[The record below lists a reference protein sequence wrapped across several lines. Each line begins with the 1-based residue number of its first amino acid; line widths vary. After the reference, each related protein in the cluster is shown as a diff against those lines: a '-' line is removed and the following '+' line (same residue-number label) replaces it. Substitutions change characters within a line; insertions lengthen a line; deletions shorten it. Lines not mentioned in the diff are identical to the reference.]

1 MQSLDKKDEQKLI
14 LRIFGHD
21 FHYECENLCRVYY
34 PNEKIEIRYDDD
46 GTDPL
51 IVTTRLFE
59 KSDGAKIEVT
69 TDINS
74 SVRTARAS
82 VTANGEELRD
92 KCELATARLIFELLS
107 AETGYVPPWGVL
119 TGVRPSKLML
129 RLISQLG
136 EQGAFEY
143 FTRDLLVSP
152 EKAGLAATVAKAE
165 EKIVAS
171 SQKNSFSL
179 YVSIPFCPTRCSY
192 CSFVSHSIANSNAK
206 KLLPEYIDRL
216 SDELSY
222 LGDIASEL
230 GLRLESIYFGGG
242 TPGVLE
248 APQLDR
254 LLCRIEDSFDLSPL
268 REYTVE
274 IGRPDTVTPEKLR
287 ALRIHNVGRISIN
300 PQTFNQKTLE
310 LIGRKHTVEQAV
322 KAYQLAKS
330 YDFDCVNMDLIA
342 GLPEEKFEDF
352 AASVDTAIALSP
364 ENITVHTLALK
375 RSSELNASGAGVANG
390 NEAKKMLEYAWK
402 RLDEKEYSP
411 YYMYRQS
418 KCVGNL
424 ENVGWCKAGTEG
436 LYNVFMME
444 ECHTVLAAGAG
455 GVTKLCEPGGTKVE
469 RIFNYKY
476 PYEYISG
483 FDKISERKNGIKSFY
498 LSY

>member
-1 MQSLDKKDEQKLI
+1 MI

-34 PNEKIEIRYDDD
+34 PNEKIEIKYDGSGD
-46 GTDPL
+46 DPL
-51 IVTTRLFE
+51 TVETRLFPA
-59 KSDGAKIEVT
+59 DGGAGVKVVT
-69 TDINS
+69 SING
-74 SVRTARAS
+74 SVRSAGDEVKAPE
-82 VTANGEELRD
+82 EELRD
-92 KCELATARLIFELLS
+92 KCELRIAQLMFELLS
-107 AETGYVPPWGVL
+107 AETGYTPPWGVL

-136 EQGAFEY
+136 EQGAMDY
-143 FTRDLLVSP
+143 FTKGLLVSP
-152 EKAGLAATVAKAE
+152 QKASLAATVARAE
-165 EKIVAS
+165 ERIVAS
-171 SQKNSFSL
+171 SQPNSFSL

-192 CSFVSHSIANSNAK
+192 CSFVSHSITNSNAR
-206 KLLPEYIDRL
+206 KLLPEYLERL
-216 SDELSY
+216 SDELAE
-222 LGDIASEL
+222 LGGIASEL
-230 GLRLESIYFGGG
+230 GLRLESVYFGGG

-254 LLCRIEDSFDLSPL
+254 LLCSVESSFDLSTL

-287 ALRIHNVGRISIN
+287 ALKIHNVGRISIN

-310 LIGRKHTVEQAV
+310 LIGRNHTVEQAV

-342 GLPEEKFEDF
+342 GLPGEKFEDF
-352 AASVDTAIALSP
+352 AASIDTAVALSP

-375 RSSELNASGAGVANG
+375 RSSELNASGAGVSDG
-390 NEAKKMLEYAWK
+390 NEAKKMLDYAWK
-402 RLDEKEYSP
+402 HLDGSGYSP

-424 ENVGWCKAGTEG
+424 ENVGWCKGGTEG

-483 FDKISERKNGIKSFY
+483 FDKITERKSGIKSFY

>member
-1 MQSLDKKDEQKLI
+1 MI

-34 PNEKIEIRYDDD
+34 PNEKIEIKYDGSGD
-46 GTDPL
+46 DPL
-51 IVTTRLFE
+51 TVETRLFPE
-59 KSDGAKIEVT
+59 DGGARVEVVT
-69 TDINS
+69 SING
-74 SVRTARAS
+74 SVRSAGDEVKAP
-82 VTANGEELRD
+82 EDELRD
-92 KCELATARLIFELLS
+92 KCELRIAQLMFELLS
-107 AETGYVPPWGVL
+107 AETGYTPPWGVL

-129 RLISQLG
+129 RLTAQLG
-136 EQGAFEY
+136 EQGAMGY
-143 FTRDLLVSP
+143 FTKGLLVSP
-152 EKAGLAATVAKAE
+152 EKARLAATVAKAE
-165 EKIVAS
+165 EQIVAS
-171 SQKNSFSL
+171 SKPNSFSL

-192 CSFVSHSIANSNAK
+192 CSFVSHSITNSNAR
-206 KLLPEYIDRL
+206 KLLPEYLEKL
-216 SDELSY
+216 SDELSE
-222 LGDIASEL
+222 LGGIAREL
-230 GLRLESIYFGGG
+230 GLRLESVYFGGG

-254 LLCRIEDSFDLSPL
+254 LLCSVESGFDLSSL

-310 LIGRKHTVEQAV
+310 LIGRNHTVEQAV

-330 YDFDCVNMDLIA
+330 YDFDCVNVDLIA
-342 GLPEEKFEDF
+342 GLPGESYDDF
-352 AASVDTAIALSP
+352 TASVDTAVALSP

-375 RSSELNASGAGVANG
+375 RSSELNASGAGVSGG
-390 NEAKKMLEYAWK
+390 NEAKKMLDYAWK
-402 RLDEKEYSP
+402 HLDGSGYSP

-424 ENVGWCKAGTEG
+424 ENVGWCRSGTEG

-483 FDKISERKNGIKSFY
+483 FDKITERKNGIKSFY

>member
-1 MQSLDKKDEQKLI
+1 MI

-34 PNEKIEIRYDDD
+34 PNEKIEIKYDGSGD
-46 GTDPL
+46 DPL
-51 IVTTRLFE
+51 TVETRLFPA
-59 KSDGAKIEVT
+59 DGGARVEVVT
-69 TDINS
+69 SING
-74 SVRTARAS
+74 SVRSAGDEVKAPE
-82 VTANGEELRD
+82 EELRD
-92 KCELATARLIFELLS
+92 KCELRIAQFMFELLS
-107 AETGYVPPWGVL
+107 AETGYTPPWGVL

-129 RLISQLG
+129 RLVSQLG
-136 EQGAFEY
+136 EQGAMDY
-143 FTRDLLVSP
+143 FTKGLLVSP
-152 EKAGLAATVAKAE
+152 QKASLAATVARAE
-165 EKIVAS
+165 ERIVAS
-171 SQKNSFSL
+171 SQPNSFSL

-192 CSFVSHSIANSNAK
+192 CSFVSHSITNSNAR
-206 KLLPEYIDRL
+206 KLLPEYLERL
-216 SDELSY
+216 SDELAE
-222 LGDIASEL
+222 LGGIASEL
-230 GLRLESIYFGGG
+230 GLRLESVYFGGG

-254 LLCRIEDSFDLSPL
+254 LLCSVESSFDLSPL

-287 ALRIHNVGRISIN
+287 ALKIHNVGRISIN

-310 LIGRKHTVEQAV
+310 LIGRNHTVEQAV

-342 GLPEEKFEDF
+342 GLPGEKFEDF
-352 AASVDTAIALSP
+352 AASIDTAVALSP

-375 RSSELNASGAGVANG
+375 RSSELNASGAGVSDG
-390 NEAKKMLEYAWK
+390 NEAKKMLDYAWK
-402 RLDEKEYSP
+402 HLDGSGYSP

-424 ENVGWCKAGTEG
+424 ENVGWCKGGAEG

-483 FDKISERKNGIKSFY
+483 FDKITERKSGIKSFY

>member
-1 MQSLDKKDEQKLI
+1 MDKKDEQKVI

-34 PNEKIEIRYDDD
+34 PNEKIEIKYDDD
-46 GTDPL
+46 GEDSKTV
-51 IVTTRLFE
+51 VTRMI
-59 KSDGAKIEVT
+59 SDEEGARIEAQSN
-69 TDINS
+69 INGS
-74 SVRTARAS
+74 IRSAS
-82 VTANGEELRD
+82 AYVEAKDEGFRD
-92 KCELATARLIFELLS
+92 ECELATARLIFELLS
-107 AETGYVPPWGVL
+107 AETGYIPPWGLL

-129 RLISQLG
+129 RLTEQLG
-136 EQGAFEY
+136 EAGAIEY

-152 EKAGLAATVAKAE
+152 EKANLAATVARAE
-165 EKIVAS
+165 RGIIEAS
-171 SQKNSFSL
+171 SKNSFSL

-206 KLLPEYIDRL
+206 KLLPDYLEKL
-216 SDELSY
+216 SEELD
-222 LGDIASEL
+222 GIGKTAAEL
-230 GLRLESIYFGGG
+230 GLRLESVYFGGG

-254 LLCRIEDSFDLSPL
+254 LLCRIEDSFDLSSL

-310 LIGRKHTVEQAV
+310 LIGRKHTVEQAI

-342 GLPEEKFEDF
+342 GLPEESVDDF
-352 AASVDTAIALSP
+352 IASVDTAVALSP

-375 RSSELNASGAGVANG
+375 RSSELNASGAGVASG
-390 NEAKKMLEYAWK
+390 KAAEKMLEYAWK
-402 RLDEKEYSP
+402 SLDENGYSP

-424 ENVGWCKAGTEG
+424 ENVGWCKNNTQG
-436 LYNVFMME
+436 LYNVYMME

-455 GVTKLCEPGGTKVE
+455 GVTKLCEPGGTKIE

-483 FDKISERKNGIKSFY
+483 FDKITERKNGIKSFY